1 MLLQKKSN
9 KRQSFSIE
17 SLAISSHAEQDRDT
31 DSPYLSYLESKN
43 SPTTLDYNSNNV
55 SRQWSYSA
63 GENGPYNNIG
73 FSVQENISK
82 EIQHYSGTHFVS
94 TPASCMPN
102 HSTPKMPSPKRRR
115 LDSTCTPP
123 SSDDSATDDKM
134 LIDNNSVLMVNSP
147 DGEKLSPASTTVS
160 SAASGT
166 VKYLFIFNSLYHNI
180 FMPRGPNPKATKTKF
195 MKPTFPVSVI
205 K

>member
-31 DSPYLSYLESKN
+31 DSPYLSYLESKT

-63 GENGPYNNIG
+63 SEIGPYSSVG
-73 FSVQENISK
+73 FTAQENVSK
-82 EIQHYSGTHFVS
+82 DTQHFPSTHFVPS
-94 TPASCMPN
+94 PASCMPN

-123 SSDDSATDDKM
+123 SSDDSAADDKM
-134 LIDNNSVLMVNSP
+134 LIDNSSVLMMNSP

-160 SAASGT
+160 SAASG
-166 VKYLFIFNSLYHNI
+166 KIYLNFIFFIKNI
-180 FMPRGPNPKATKTKF
+180 SVCLCHSVLLTIVQL
-195 MKPTFPVSVI
+195 KPFVI
-205 K
+205 F